1 MFEYYVEAG
10 APSCWENPTI
20 LRTEGR
26 GPETRDLRVQR
37 GHGRMTR
44 GHGQT
49 GSSTPATSAGS
60 EYYSFPSTQS
70 PQRKNKVEFTQKA
83 VAKRENLEIS
93 FYHFSIFPQ

>member
-1 MFEYYVEAG
+1 MFGYYGEAE

-60 EYYSFPSTQS
+60 EYYTFPALGPHNGKIKLSLLKKQLLKEKTW
-70 PQRKNKVEFTQKA
+70 K
-83 VAKRENLEIS
+83 
-93 FYHFSIFPQ
+93 